1 MPPIKRKRMAI
12 SDTDEDTSDDDWVPD
27 STSTLTSTSTSTLT
41 LTLTLKKKISA
52 SNHCKDIKTRCYDL
66 LRQYEQDP
74 DNNGT
79 GLTIVQLILQLPHK
93 QALNVNANA
102 NVTTILENSWIKMES
117 AVYGHREAKLEI
129 LQYHTSCLL
138 GVNSGSGSRVL
149 GLVGPPGVGKTTLV
163 VNGVSNALDL
173 PFYQMSIGGLK
184 DVTFFTGSL
193 PCWKGSHQGVFADI
207 LIRHGHRAIVYIDE
221 IDKVATETA
230 LDIYGWLTHAVD
242 PMANKHIRDNFLG
255 IDLDLSGLTF
265 IFSYNDADM
274 LPAPLRDRI
283 KEVHLV
289 GFTKEEKVAIAHK
302 YIIPDC
308 LSRYRLTIKDIIF
321 TDKIITELHSRD
333 TSEGG
338 VRKLKKLYESV
349 IDRIMLRVSC
359 TKEGFNYYLHRIS
372 DSSSTNLSSKVC
384 AASGKSVCFEHL
396 QPIKSNFP
404 LTIRSSDLPPLVQV

>member
-1 MPPIKRKRMAI
+1 MPPIKRKRIAI
-12 SDTDEDTSDDDWVPD
+12 SDTDEDASDDEWVPD
-27 STSTLTSTSTSTLT
+27 SNSTLTSNR
-41 LTLTLKKKISA
+41 LKKQVAA
-52 SNHCKDIKTRCYDL
+52 STHCKDIKTRCYDL

-79 GLTIVQLILQLPHK
+79 GLTTVQLILQLPHK
-93 QALNVNANA
+93 QALNVNAHEPDL
-102 NVTTILENSWIKMES
+102 NVTSILENSWIKMES

-221 IDKVATETA
+221 IDKVASETA

-302 YIIPDC
+302 YIIPEC

-349 IDRIMLRVSC
+349 IDRIMLRISC
-359 TKEGFNYYLHRIS
+359 TKEGFNYYLNRIS
-372 DSSSTNLSSKVC
+372 HSGSPHSHSNSSSMDESKGSGS
-384 AASGKSVCFEHL
+384 AAATQVCFQHL
-396 QPIKSNFP
+396 QPIKSKFP
-404 LTIRSSDLPPLVQV
+404 LTIRSSDLPL